1 MVSVENV
8 EVFSRKLLCRIKRAC
23 ALLIDNVS
31 LEIIYS
37 GKFSSDIKLLCA
49 RPKSCAELILSNLKM
64 VKEANEM

>member
-1 MVSVENV
+1 M
-8 EVFSRKLLCRIKRAC
+8 IKRAR

-31 LEIIYS
+31 FEIIYS